1 MRNKTCELKKYT
13 CSFCDRKVLESEVLL
28 GSKDAVIC
36 DTCIELFSDL
46 INIDFEE
53 NEPIPS
59 FYPKEIYQK
68 LSKVVVG
75 QENAKKAL
83 SVAVCNHY
91 KKIKN
96 NLDVSKSNIL
106 LIGPTG
112 CGKTLL
118 ARTLAKILD
127 VPFAVVDATVYTEAG
142 YVGEDVENILLR
154 LLQNANYDLEKAQK
168 GIVFIDEIDKL
179 ARSGENRSI
188 TKDVSGEGVQ
198 NALLKII
205 EGNIVN
211 VPPFGGRKH
220 PHQEFISFDTKNVLF
235 ILAGAFDGIE
245 INKKVNYIGFNQNKT
260 LLQHDICEALVK
272 YGLIPELIGRVPVI
286 VEMDKLT
293 KEDYR
298 NILLLPENGIISEY
312 QKLLQCDNIELA
324 FERESID
331 RIVELADR
339 SFGGARSLR
348 RILDNMMNDIM
359 FEIDTTEKCH
369 YIISE
374 ETITNHLK
382 YEKIRI

>member
-1 MRNKTCELKKYT
+1 MRNNTDELKKYT
-13 CSFCDRKVLESEVLL
+13 CSFCDRKVLESEVLI
-28 GSKDAVIC
+28 GSNDAVIC
-36 DTCIELFSDL
+36 DTCIELFSDI

-53 NEPIPS
+53 DEDIPS
-59 FYPKEIYQK
+59 YYPKEIYQE

-96 NLDVSKSNIL
+96 NLDVGKSNIL

-118 ARTLAKILD
+118 AKTMAKILN

-154 LLQNANYDLEKAQK
+154 LLQNAEFDLEKAQK

-205 EGNIVN
+205 EGNVVN

-245 INKKVNYIGFNQNKT
+245 LNNKVNHIGFNQTNKVYKK
-260 LLQHDICEALVK
+260 DVCESLIK
-272 YGLIPELIGRVPVI
+272 YGIIPELIGRVPVI
-286 VEMDKLT
+286 IEMDKLT
-293 KEDYR
+293 KDDYKK
-298 NILLLPENGIISEY
+298 ILLLPNNGIISEY
-312 QKLLQCDNIELA
+312 QKLLLLDNIELA
-324 FERESID
+324 FENSSIEK
-331 RIVELADR
+331 IVDLAYS

-348 RILDNMMNDIM
+348 RILDSMMNDIM
-359 FEIDTTEKCH
+359 FEIDTTDKYH
-369 YIISE
+369 YIINE
-374 ETITNHLK
+374 ETITDHLK
-382 YEKIRI
+382 YQKIRI

>member
-1 MRNKTCELKKYT
+1 MRNKPDELKKYT
-13 CSFCDRKVLESEVLL
+13 CSFCDRTVPAHEVLM
-28 GSKDAVIC
+28 GSGDAIIC
-36 DTCIELFSDL
+36 DTCIELFNDIIS
-46 INIDFEE
+46 IDFEE
-53 NEPIPS
+53 QEDLPS
-59 FYPKEIYQK
+59 FYPKEIYQE

-96 NLDVSKSNIL
+96 NLDVGKSNIL

-118 ARTLAKILD
+118 ARTMAKILD

-154 LLQNANYDLEKAQK
+154 LLQNANFDLEKAQK
-168 GIVFIDEIDKL
+168 GIVFIDEIDKI

-205 EGNIVN
+205 EGNVVN

-245 INKKVNYIGFNQNKT
+245 INKTVKHIGFNQTNTILNK
-260 LLQHDICEALVK
+260 DVCEALVK
-272 YGLIPELIGRVPVI
+272 YGLIPELIGRVPIV
-286 VEMDKLT
+286 VEMDSLT

-298 NILLLPENGIISEY
+298 NILLLPETGLISEY
-312 QKLLQCDNIELA
+312 KRLLHCDNIELD
-324 FERESID
+324 FEKSSIEK
-331 RIVELADR
+331 IVELAQN

-348 RILDNMMNDIM
+348 RIVDNIMNDIM
-359 FEIDTTEKCH
+359 FDIDHTEKYQ
-369 YIISE
+369 YIINE
-374 ETITNHLK
+374 ETITDHLK
-382 YEKIRI
+382 YQKIRI

>member
-1 MRNKTCELKKYT
+1 MRNNTDELKKYT
-13 CSFCDRKVLESEVLL
+13 CSFCDRKVLESEVLI
-28 GSKDAVIC
+28 GSNDAVIC
-36 DTCIELFSDL
+36 DTCIELFSDI

-53 NEPIPS
+53 DEDIPS
-59 FYPKEIYQK
+59 YYPKEIYQE

-96 NLDVSKSNIL
+96 NLDVGKSNIL

-118 ARTLAKILD
+118 AKTMAKILN

-154 LLQNANYDLEKAQK
+154 LLQNAEFDLEKAQK

-205 EGNIVN
+205 EGNVVN

-245 INKKVNYIGFNQNKT
+245 LNNKVNHIGFNQTNTVYKK
-260 LLQHDICEALVK
+260 DVCESLIK
-272 YGLIPELIGRVPVI
+272 YGIIPELIGRVPVI
-286 VEMDKLT
+286 IEMDKLT
-293 KEDYR
+293 KDDYKK
-298 NILLLPENGIISEY
+298 ILLLPNSGIISEY
-312 QKLLQCDNIELA
+312 QKLLLLDNIELA
-324 FERESID
+324 FENSSIEK
-331 RIVELADR
+331 IVDLAYS

-348 RILDNMMNDIM
+348 RILDSMMNDIM
-359 FEIDTTEKCH
+359 FEIDTTDKYH
-369 YIISE
+369 YIIKE
-374 ETITNHLK
+374 ETITDHLK
-382 YEKIRI
+382 YQKIRI

>member
-1 MRNKTCELKKYT
+1 MRNNTDELKKYT
-13 CSFCDRKVLESEVLL
+13 CSFCDRKVLESEVLI
-28 GSKDAVIC
+28 GSNDAVIC
-36 DTCIELFSDL
+36 DTCIELFSDI

-53 NEPIPS
+53 DEDIPS
-59 FYPKEIYQK
+59 YYPKEIYQE

-96 NLDVSKSNIL
+96 NLDVGKSNIL

-118 ARTLAKILD
+118 AKTMAKILN

-154 LLQNANYDLEKAQK
+154 LLQNAEFDLEKAQK

-205 EGNIVN
+205 EGNVVN

-245 INKKVNYIGFNQNKT
+245 LNNKVNHIGFNQTNKVYKK
-260 LLQHDICEALVK
+260 DVCESLIK
-272 YGLIPELIGRVPVI
+272 YGIIPELIGRVPVI
-286 VEMDKLT
+286 IEMDKLT
-293 KEDYR
+293 KDDYKK
-298 NILLLPENGIISEY
+298 ILLLPNNGIISEY
-312 QKLLQCDNIELA
+312 QKLLLLDNIELA
-324 FERESID
+324 FENSSIEK
-331 RIVELADR
+331 IVDLAYS

-348 RILDNMMNDIM
+348 RILDSMMNDIM
-359 FEIDTTEKCH
+359 FEIDTTDKYH
-369 YIISE
+369 YIIKE
-374 ETITNHLK
+374 ETITDHLK
-382 YEKIRI
+382 YQKIRI

>member
-1 MRNKTCELKKYT
+1 MRNNPDELKKYT
-13 CSFCDRKVLESEVLL
+13 CSFCDRTVPAHEVLM
-28 GSKDAVIC
+28 GSGDAIIC
-36 DTCIELFSDL
+36 DTCIELFNDIIS
-46 INIDFEE
+46 IDFDEHE
-53 NEPIPS
+53 DLPS
-59 FYPKEIYQK
+59 FYPKEIYQE

-75 QENAKKAL
+75 QEHAKKAL

-96 NLDVSKSNIL
+96 NLDVGKSNIL

-118 ARTLAKILD
+118 ARTMAKILD

-154 LLQNANYDLEKAQK
+154 LLQNANFDIEKAQC

-205 EGNIVN
+205 EGNVVN

-245 INKKVNYIGFNQNKT
+245 INKQIKHIGFNQDNTILNK
-260 LLQHDICEALVK
+260 DVCEALVK
-272 YGLIPELIGRVPVI
+272 YGLIPELIGRVPVV
-286 VEMDKLT
+286 VEMDTLT

-298 NILLLPENGIISEY
+298 NILLLPETGLISEY
-312 QKLLQCDNIELA
+312 KRLLLCDNIELA
-324 FERESID
+324 FENSSIEK
-331 RIVELADR
+331 IVELAQN

-348 RILDNMMNDIM
+348 RIIDNMMNDIM
-359 FEIDTTEKCH
+359 FEIEETEKCH
-369 YIISE
+369 YIINE
-374 ETITNHLK
+374 ETITDHLK
-382 YEKIRI
+382 YQKIRI